1 MSKRPPERLSGQPNP
16 KRASVGYLNGA
27 PGQVGSLGIHPRG
40 PNGPPPIGRTI
51 SVQSRGNQIHQQTNN
66 TGSIPILT
74 EPGSNHDEICLPGE
88 IMFVSREHKSRG
100 GRARD
105 NIMCLREL
113 NKKLKESQRDE
124 YKKWSYLGV
133 VRQLAVPID
142 PNRNGKLDTQLY
154 NVDVYGRTNVRNVFR
169 NDKIKNGDQLQLVVV
184 ANVANGDEQ
193 QLLPA
198 INDEIMSKDQYAN
211 WDVQLVIPIGI
222 VSNAISAQGGSSLS
236 KSIQDTKLEETRQLN
251 MLEMLI
257 V

>member
-1 MSKRPPERLSGQPNP
+1 
-16 KRASVGYLNGA
+16 
-27 PGQVGSLGIHPRG
+27 
-40 PNGPPPIGRTI
+40 
-51 SVQSRGNQIHQQTNN
+51 
-66 TGSIPILT
+66 
-74 EPGSNHDEICLPGE
+74 
-88 IMFVSREHKSRG
+88 
-100 GRARD
+100 
-105 NIMCLREL
+105 MCLREL

-184 ANVANGDEQ
+184 ANGAEQ

>member
-1 MSKRPPERLSGQPNP
+1 
-16 KRASVGYLNGA
+16 
-27 PGQVGSLGIHPRG
+27 
-40 PNGPPPIGRTI
+40 
-51 SVQSRGNQIHQQTNN
+51 
-66 TGSIPILT
+66 
-74 EPGSNHDEICLPGE
+74 
-88 IMFVSREHKSRG
+88 
-100 GRARD
+100 
-105 NIMCLREL
+105 MCLREL

-142 PNRNGKLDTQLY
+142 PNRSGKLDTQLY